1 MLLVTARL
9 HGFSP
14 IGIRP
19 YGSARPNTPDCGA
32 STMDPLNEPHA
43 PADFNGFVLLDFA
56 SLRLEKWKMVRTVP
70 RGTSSLAVSST
81 GVPV

>member
-1 MLLVTARL
+1 MLLVTAL
-9 HGFSP
+9 LDGPP

-19 YGSARPNTPDCGA
+19 YRQRRPNTPDCGA
-32 STMDPLNEPHA
+32 STTDPRNEPHA

-70 RGTSSLAVSST
+70 RGTSFLAASST